1 MSHVAATRAAWYL
14 SDPQDSGA
22 QYLQSRHAYP
32 FKKKTLQCREMH
44 SPRISPKGWWT
55 VLQPQTCLKFLPWGS
70 IGVGK
75 AEAKREES
83 VPGLWPSSFYR
94 EGSTKEAELARQL
107 PEYRQPVPLPVQG

>member
-1 MSHVAATRAAWYL
+1 MW
-14 SDPQDSGA
+14 PQPEQPGTSVIPRTLVPNTFRVGMPIP
-22 QYLQSRHAYP
+22 L
-32 FKKKTLQCREMH
+32 KKKTLQCREMH